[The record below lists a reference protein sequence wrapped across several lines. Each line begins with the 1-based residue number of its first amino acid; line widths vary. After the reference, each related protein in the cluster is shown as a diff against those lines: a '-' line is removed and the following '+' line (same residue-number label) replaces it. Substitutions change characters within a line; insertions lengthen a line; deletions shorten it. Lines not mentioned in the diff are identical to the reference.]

1 MYSLW
6 TLATTFTQMPSKCK
20 KKYGGIGNDWCV
32 DFRKKHLNL
41 YKHIWVHVTSFLDH
55 PSNLSNL
62 MSKKQ
67 HKNLCYFT
75 LYFAAVYEEENII
88 DVLLRVTLDT
98 LGKLQ
103 IIAS

>member
-1 MYSLW
+1 
-6 TLATTFTQMPSKCK
+6 
-20 KKYGGIGNDWCV
+20 
-32 DFRKKHLNL
+32 
-41 YKHIWVHVTSFLDH
+41 
-55 PSNLSNL
+55 

-67 HKNLCYFT
+67 HKYLYYFT

-88 DVLLRVTLDT
+88 DVLLGVTLDT

>member
-1 MYSLW
+1 
-6 TLATTFTQMPSKCK
+6 
-20 KKYGGIGNDWCV
+20 
-32 DFRKKHLNL
+32 
-41 YKHIWVHVTSFLDH
+41 
-55 PSNLSNL
+55 

-88 DVLLRVTLDT
+88 DVLLGVTLDT